1 MNSVQALQLRLRI
14 DLMTAMRERRD
25 VEKAVLRTLLAA
37 IDNAQAVPVGDRH
50 DRYVV
55 HAFGDPATEVPRL
68 ELSLD
73 ALGDVLRRE
82 QQDRLESAEELTL
95 LGHDDRA
102 LRLRQEA
109 KIIEN
114 YVAFTGAT

>member
-1 MNSVQALQLRLRI
+1 MNIVQALQLRLRA

-50 DRYVV
+50 DKYVV
-55 HAFGDPATEVPRL
+55 YAFGDSATEVPRL

-73 ALGDVLRRE
+73 ALDDLLRRE
-82 QQDRLESAEELTL
+82 LQDRLDSAEQLTL
-95 LGHDDRA
+95 LGQDDRA

-109 KIIEN
+109 RIIES
-114 YVAFTGAT
+114 YVASGW